1 MNVTGDSQK
10 RLIHIGPS
18 TSVKFSL
25 AHNLKK
31 KKKKQLCKSQN
42 ENKNQIFWQ
51 ERKKLNKSTLIFQIQ
66 KLYLA

>member
-1 MNVTGDSQK
+1 MNVTVDSQK
-10 RLIHIGPS
+10 RLIHISPS

-25 AHNLKK
+25 AHNL